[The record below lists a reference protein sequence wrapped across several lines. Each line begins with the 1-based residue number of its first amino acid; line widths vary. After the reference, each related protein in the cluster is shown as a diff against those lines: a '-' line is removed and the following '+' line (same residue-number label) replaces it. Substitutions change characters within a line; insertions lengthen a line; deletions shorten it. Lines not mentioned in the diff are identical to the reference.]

1 LNFEGLTPMSPNP
14 QPPLRMRRNLR
25 FTVAYDGTNYCG
37 WQVQANGPS
46 LQAAIEK
53 GILKLTGEK
62 CAVYSAGRT
71 DSGVHALGQV
81 INFHTSSRIP
91 VKNWPAALQTKLPF
105 DILLLDAR
113 EVPAKFHATFAAKR
127 KSYRYVIHNGPAV
140 LPFLRNYV
148 YHFRRPLDVAAME
161 TAARHLLGTHDFRS
175 FETDWPNKETSVRTV
190 FDISFTR
197 RPHWDVWSNIASGAL
212 EPPPEAAAHLSLRA
226 PFLCIDITA
235 DGFLYNMVRT
245 IVGTLI
251 NVGTGKWSPDDVLRI
266 LTAQNRSLAGS
277 TAPAQGLYLV
287 SVDYG
292 ETDIPA
298 DASHPRS
305 SA

>member
-1 LNFEGLTPMSPNP
+1 
-14 QPPLRMRRNLR
+14 MRRNLR
-25 FTVAYDGTNYCG
+25 FTLAYDGTNYCG
-37 WQVQANGPS
+37 WQVQTNGPS

-53 GILKLTGEK
+53 GIYKLTGEK

-81 INFHTSSRIP
+81 INFHTSSQIP
-91 VKNWPAALQTKLPF
+91 VRNWTAALQTKLPF
-105 DILLLDAR
+105 DILLLDAC

-127 KSYRYVIHNGPAV
+127 KRYRYVIHNGATP

-148 YHFRRPLDVAAME
+148 YHFRRPLNVPAME
-161 TAARHLLGTHDFRS
+161 EGARRLLGQHDFRS

-190 FDISFTR
+190 FEISFSR
-197 RPHWDVWSNIASGAL
+197 HAQWNVWSQATSA
-212 EPPPEAAAHLSLRA
+212 PSRRLSDDPLPSAPDA
-226 PFLCIDITA
+226 PFLCMEISA

-245 IVGTLI
+245 IAGTLI
-251 NVGTGKWSPDDVLRI
+251 NVGTGKWSPDDVSRI
-266 LTAQNRSLAGS
+266 LKAQNRSLAGS

-292 ETDIPA
+292 I
-298 DASHPRS
+298 
-305 SA
+305 